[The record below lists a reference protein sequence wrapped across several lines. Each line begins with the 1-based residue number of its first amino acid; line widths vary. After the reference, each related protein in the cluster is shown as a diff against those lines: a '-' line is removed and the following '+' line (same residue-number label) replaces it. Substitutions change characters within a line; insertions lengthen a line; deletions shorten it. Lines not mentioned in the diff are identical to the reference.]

1 MPGLGAP
8 QTTGKDVV
16 WRDDGR
22 GRGGR
27 AWEWVTFFFWVGDGG
42 EKGREARGKVGRN
55 ADRSVSQTYRQD
67 WNRRLAA

>member
-1 MPGLGAP
+1 MGEGEGLEGM
-8 QTTGKDVV
+8 GVGDI
-16 WRDDGR
+16 
-22 GRGGR
+22 
-27 AWEWVTFFFWVGDGG
+27 FFWVGEGG